1 MDQTG
6 AEVAVVGIGVYG
18 DALEEATIV
27 LAYGNELLG
36 LIELGEL
43 QNLCLGKRCH
53 AKAGA
58 LWRSEE
64 RVHDLRVLLIEDRA
78 CRIDE
83 LAADSHARSSL
94 FEHRKLQFGQRN
106 RHILFGQAPRDLGM
120 TAHGTGARA
129 RRIDK
134 DRVEL
139 NRLAKHG
146 IKRREYL
153 I

>member
-18 DALEEATIV
+18 DALEEASIV
-27 LAYGNELLG
+27 LTNGYEFLG
-36 LIELGEL
+36 LIKLGEL

-83 LAADSHARSSL
+83 LAADSHARGGFL
-94 FEHRKLQFGQRN
+94 EHRQLQFGQLN
-106 RHILFGQAPRDLGM
+106 RHILFGQSPRNLGM
-120 TAHGTGARA
+120 TTRCPSKAHR
-129 RRIDK
+129 
-134 DRVEL
+134 
-139 NRLAKHG
+139 
-146 IKRREYL
+146 
-153 I
+153 

>member
-53 AKAGA
+53 AKAAPSG
-58 LWRSEE
+58 E
-64 RVHDLRVLLIEDRA
+64 
-78 CRIDE
+78 
-83 LAADSHARSSL
+83 ARNASTTCVFSSSKT
-94 FEHRKLQFGQRN
+94 EHV
-106 RHILFGQAPRDLGM
+106 A
-120 TAHGTGARA
+120 
-129 RRIDK
+129 
-134 DRVEL
+134 
-139 NRLAKHG
+139 
-146 IKRREYL
+146 
-153 I
+153 